1 MADFLRNLLEP
12 FQRDIPYDD
21 PGLDGGWADAEDEF
35 GGNAGSPIEVLGGFA
50 AKILEARDF
59 RPGWFRADEWATVGA
74 FEIPPGILTRI
85 NEGVPYRMYIKG
97 VHRVAGLNGAAA
109 APRTITALPGLV
121 RTTQG
126 LPALPSLFHP
136 EVVVW
141 TAPAPGTVFTQQPV
155 SAVDYTARSVTYTEP
170 ANTTQVEVYYV
181 HDVGEWRFRVQR
193 ALGVADTV
201 AISVANGSF
210 GAVHT
215 VDQNNRETS
224 HRWPQLVTLIPR
236 HSIVFEVRTSVEVTF
251 HARAQQMLNIQTHVA
266 QVRINDLTAAAE
278 LVEAGLRS

>member
-12 FQRDIPYDD
+12 FQRDIPVDD
-21 PGLDGGWADAEDEF
+21 PGLDEGWADLEDEF
-35 GGNAGSPIEVLGGFA
+35 GGNAGSPIEVVGGFA
-50 AKILEARDF
+50 AKVLEARDF
-59 RPGWFRADEWATVGA
+59 RPGWFRADEWSTVGA
-74 FEIPPGILTRI
+74 FEIPPGILTRVLPD
-85 NEGVPYRMYIKG
+85 VPYRMYIKG
-97 VHRVAGLNGAAA
+97 VHRAAGLNVAA

-126 LPALPSLFHP
+126 LPTLPTLFHP

-141 TAPAPGTVFTQQPV
+141 TAPASGVFTQQAV
-155 SAVDYTARSVTYTEP
+155 SAVDYAARSVTYTEP
-170 ANTTQVEVYYV
+170 ANTTQVEIYYV
-181 HDVGEWRFRVQR
+181 HDAGEWRFRVQR
-193 ALGVADTV
+193 ALGLADTV

-236 HSIVFEVRTSVEVTF
+236 HTLVFEVRTSVEVTF
-251 HARAQQMLNIQTHVA
+251 HARAQQMLNLQTHVA
-266 QVRINDLTAAAE
+266 QVRINDLSAAAE